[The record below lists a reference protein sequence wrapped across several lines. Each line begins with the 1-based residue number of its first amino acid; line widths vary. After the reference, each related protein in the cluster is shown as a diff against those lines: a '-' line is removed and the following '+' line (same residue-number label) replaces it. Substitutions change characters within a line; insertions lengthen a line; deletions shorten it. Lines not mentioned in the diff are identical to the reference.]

1 MKKFIGVLSA
11 LLLLTGTAFAEFGAV
26 KPNDLREG
34 DNYGVG
40 TRLARADQDIEVTIP
55 QRLALHIDTD
65 EWNLDLGN
73 IGGGGEACFY
83 VSKSDVAGWK
93 DGWAHHFWQ
102 MTNDF
107 ASNGGA
113 VEDNG
118 WDNHAKEVLSKLY
131 GGMDAKTYPAVDFGG
146 DGRVS
151 GDDDKGYMVC
161 YFGKIVQK
169 FSNVGWVFETALHA
183 RGGAPQTGFGQFGIA
198 DIMDGHVVGQFT
210 TKTANSV
217 AHALAKGDHTNGWL
231 DDFIVE
237 AFYFDGTEKAGSY
250 DLHVSYTLTANP

>member
-11 LLLLTGTAFAEFGAV
+11 LLLLAGTAFAQFDTV
-26 KPNDLREG
+26 KPNDLRAG

-40 TRLARADQDIEVTIP
+40 TGLARAEQDIEVTIP
-55 QRLALHIDTD
+55 QRVALHIDTD

-73 IGGGGEACFY
+73 IGVGGEACFY

-93 DGWAHHFWQ
+93 DGWANHFWQ
-102 MTNDF
+102 MTMDF

-118 WDNHAKEVLSKLY
+118 WDNNAKEVLSKLY
-131 GGMDAKTYPAVDFGG
+131 GNMNATTYPAVDFGN
-146 DGRVS
+146 DGSVS

-169 FSNVGWVFETALHA
+169 FSNVGWVFDAALHA
-183 RGGAPQTGFGQFGIA
+183 RGGTPQTGFGQFGMA
-198 DIMDGHVVGQFT
+198 DIMAGELVTSFT
-210 TKTANSV
+210 TDNANSV
-217 AHALAKGDHTNGWL
+217 AYSLAKGNHTNGWL

-237 AFYFDGTEKAGSY
+237 AFFFDGTEKAGTY
-250 DLHVSYTLTANP
+250 DLYVSYTLTANP